1 MESKLCATVENI
13 ITHPDST
20 KMFKFTTDI
29 IIDRYKLEDGSEYC
43 KINVHDKAFY
53 KSLIKCRKWPNSILC
68 QVFSDRTYAAMMNI
82 VKSGREK
89 FYMKTGIR
97 RADIFFSLQ
106 EALITC
112 ELAGISIEDVCIAE
126 HEMSMNHNVH

>member
-13 ITHPDST
+13 IAHPDSPE
-20 KMFKFTTDI
+20 MFKFTTDL
-29 IIDRYKLEDGSEYC
+29 IIDRHKLEDGSEYC

-53 KSLIKCRKWPNSILC
+53 KSLIEGRKWPDSILC
-68 QVFSDRTYAAMMNI
+68 RVFSDKTYIAMMDI
-82 VKSGREK
+82 VKSSREK

-106 EALITC
+106 EALITY
-112 ELAGISIEDVCIAE
+112 ELAGISIEDVCIVE
-126 HEMSMNHNVH
+126 HEIEHEL